1 MLFSTDSLLP
11 RVLRNFERMVVIRL
25 VTRSITCLKLNS
37 IRTHNKVL
45 SIDHSIAGHLFADY
59 ERDAGLNKKR
69 SKTIKKILLPF
80 N

>member
-1 MLFSTDSLLP
+1 
-11 RVLRNFERMVVIRL
+11 MVVIRL
-25 VTRSITCLKLNS
+25 VTRSITCLKLNL

-69 SKTIKKILLPF
+69 SKTMKKILLPF

>member
-59 ERDAGLNKKR
+59 ERDTGLNKIDQK
-69 SKTIKKILLPF
+69 L
-80 N
+80 